1 MQFRCAGSGK
11 PAAVRIN
18 GLFFYISLQGRGN
31 MTFTHAFSQDNSTP
45 IT

>member
-1 MQFRCAGSGK
+1 MQSCCAGSGK

-18 GLFFYISLQGRGN
+18 GLFFYISLQGQGN
-31 MTFTHAFSQDNSTP
+31 MTFTHAFLQDDSTP